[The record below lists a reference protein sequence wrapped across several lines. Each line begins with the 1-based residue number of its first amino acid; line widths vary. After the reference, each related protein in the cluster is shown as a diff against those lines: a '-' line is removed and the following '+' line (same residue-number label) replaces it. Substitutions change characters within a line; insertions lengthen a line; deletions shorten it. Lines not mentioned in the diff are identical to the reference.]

1 MIKVMGGKPKDNR
14 SGKEKMKDGKAGN
27 KSQQGAANLIDLV
40 GGKMKG
46 KNMQPTLKQA
56 GLMSLLNIKQEKVEK
71 QSGITVEN
79 SKYLPDVVQGQ
90 DGTVDL
96 TKDEAKDEAMAAE
109 LIGNGLHAK
118 EMIDL
123 VMDKHN
129 QQNEKGEPG
138 MKEEIVLSSDDEDDI
153 ITEQELPTTPI
164 PNQTPTNLAKHNKQ
178 PAV

>member
-96 TKDEAKDEAMAAE
+96 TKDEAMAAE

-138 MKEEIVLSSDDEDDI
+138 MKE
-153 ITEQELPTTPI
+153 
-164 PNQTPTNLAKHNKQ
+164 
-178 PAV
+178 

>member
-138 MKEEIVLSSDDEDDI
+138 MKE
-153 ITEQELPTTPI
+153 
-164 PNQTPTNLAKHNKQ
+164 
-178 PAV
+178 